1 MVLTT
6 EVSAG
11 TEPHTGTGP
20 NTEPHTDCWSEK
32 ESLEIFHQ
40 LFIRDFYEKIGS
52 NLSWND
58 WSWHPSYQ
66 HNL

>member
-11 TEPHTGTGP
+11 TEPHTGP

-40 LFIRDFYEKIGS
+40 LFITDFYEKIGS
-52 NLSWND
+52 NIKSWTD
-58 WSWHPSYQ
+58 
-66 HNL
+66 